1 MQSNNFVLSG
11 PSPLPFIGNLHQVL
25 SEDSIVF
32 KSFHKI
38 SLKYGPVVRLWF
50 GPKLAFLVSGVDE
63 LKVQHNVQFHKYQP
77 ITSKSPF
84 HRK

>member
-38 SLKYGPVVRLWF
+38 SLKYGPIVRLWF
-50 GPKLAFLVSGVDE
+50 GPKLAFLVSGVEE
-63 LKVQHNVQFHKYQP
+63 LKVQRHVQFHK
-77 ITSKSPF
+77 
-84 HRK
+84 